1 MIGNSVLYLLS
12 FIGVWIGSGIAVK
25 SVEIISKKL
34 KVSSFLVSFVVLGLF
49 TSIGE
54 ISVGINSI
62 IKDDPEIYIGNLV
75 GASIVIFM
83 LIVPL
88 LVVFSKSIKITP
100 EFRGFSLPA
109 SLITI
114 ALPSVCAMDGKIS
127 QIDAIF
133 CITVFIFLLINIK
146 NNQKNSDENNQ
157 TKINSKI
164 IKQFF
169 QMIFGIII
177 IFISSHFIVE
187 QTVFF
192 SEILHLSPFFISLII
207 TSLGTNIP
215 ELSLIIRSVIMKN
228 NQVAFGNYIGSASFN
243 TLIMGVLTL
252 IYRKEIFLSNN
263 YLLSL
268 IFLVINL
275 SLFYHFSRTK
285 NTISIIEGSILLF
298 LYFIF
303 LTTEI
308 YTHFFI

>member
-1 MIGNSVLYLLS
+1 MTGNLVLYLFS
-12 FIGVWIGSGIAVK
+12 FLGVWIGSGLTVK

-34 KVSSFLVSFVVLGLF
+34 KISSFLVSFIVLGLF

-54 ISVGINSI
+54 ISVGINSL
-62 IKDDPEIYIGNLV
+62 IKDDPEIYVGNLV
-75 GASIVIFM
+75 GGSIVIFM

-88 LVVFSKSIKITP
+88 LAIISKSIKITP

-109 SLITI
+109 SLVTV
-114 ALPSVCAMDGKIS
+114 ALPSICAMDGKITRT
-127 QIDAIF
+127 DAIF
-133 CITVFIFLLINIK
+133 NIILFIFLLINLQSRQAFSEKI
-146 NNQKNSDENNQ
+146 NQI
-157 TKINSKI
+157 KINSKI
-164 IKQFF
+164 SRQFLR
-169 QMIFGIII
+169 MLFGIVV
-177 IFISSHFIVE
+177 IFVSSHFIVE

-192 SEILHLSPFFISLII
+192 SEMLHVSPFFISLLI

-252 IYRKEIFLSNN
+252 IHKQEIILSNN

-275 SLFYHFSRTK
+275 SLFYYFSRTK
-285 NTISIIEGSILLF
+285 NTISAAEGFILLL
-298 LYFIF
+298 LYLIF
-303 LTTEI
+303 LGTEF
-308 YTHFFI
+308 YTHLII